1 MKPIKV
7 TITGAAGQINY
18 NLLFRIANGDMFGKT
33 RKVILSLLELPIA
46 LDALNGVKMEL
57 IDCAF
62 PLLEDVIATSSPEE
76 AFKDTDFA
84 LLVGSKP
91 RGAGMER
98 SDLIKENG
106 QIFTGTG
113 QAINQYASKDIRVIV
128 VGNPCNTNCL
138 IAMHNAPNIPKRNF
152 HAMTFL
158 DQNRATA
165 QIALKAQ
172 VPVSY
177 VENVLI
183 WGNHSSTQVPDA
195 YNATI
200 KGKAA
205 ATVLNDDKYLQN
217 DFIETVAKRGAAIIN
232 ARGKSSAASAA
243 SALINHVQSLLTP
256 TPTNKFFSSCVLSN
270 GNTYGVPD
278 NLIFSFPCQSTGNG
292 DYNIVSNLEINPA
305 LKDNFQR
312 TIEELL
318 TEKEIVKDLLK

>member
-18 NLLFRIANGDMFGKT
+18 NLLFRIANGDMFGKNN
-33 RKVILSLLELPIA
+33 KIILSLLELPIA

-62 PLLEDVIATSSPEE
+62 PLINEVIATSSPEE
-76 AFKDTDFA
+76 AFKDADYA

-91 RGAGMER
+91 RGPGMER
-98 SDLIKENG
+98 NDLIKENG
-106 QIFTGTG
+106 HIFTGTG
-113 QAINQYASKDIRVIV
+113 QAINQYASKDICVIV

-138 IAMHNAPNIPKRNF
+138 IAMHNAPDIPKENF

-172 VPVSY
+172 VPTSAI
-177 VENVLI
+177 ENILI

-200 KGKAA
+200 NGQAVT
-205 ATVLNDDKYLQN
+205 TVINDDNYLQN
-217 DFIETVAKRGAAIIN
+217 EFIEIVAKRGAAIIN

-243 SALINHVQSLLTP
+243 SAIINHIQSLLTP
-256 TPTNKFFSSCVLSN
+256 TPKGIFFSSCVLSN
-270 GNTYGVPD
+270 GNSYGVPD
-278 NLIFSFPCQSTGNG
+278 DLIFSFPCQSTGNR
-292 DYNIVSNLEINPA
+292 DYKIIPNLKIHPA

-312 TIEELL
+312 TIDELIA
-318 TEKEIVKDLLK
+318 EKEIIKDLL